1 MGKSYLLISGKGGV
15 GKSTL
20 AAALAVTAARQGSRV
35 ALVDGDIG
43 LRSLDLLLHLQDK
56 VLYDLKD
63 LVEHR
68 CTLDQALI
76 WHDEFKNLCLIVG
89 GQQAKP
95 KDFQKKDLQKVVR
108 TLTRRFDLVLVDGPA
123 GLGRG
128 VNNFTN
134 IVDEVLLVLTPDPVS
149 IRSAEKLANQLYAAG
164 LRPSMILNRVNKELV
179 YSGAVPQ
186 PNVIA
191 SSLDLPLLGVIEESP
206 LIYQALLNGKTAA
219 QTEDENITASFEALL
234 RAVNGDLEPVPDFKK
249 THKSLFQRFRD
260 WLKD

>member
-1 MGKSYLLISGKGGV
+1 MGKSYLFISGKGGV

-20 AAALAVTAARQGSRV
+20 ASALAVTAARQGSSV

-43 LRSLDLLLHLQDK
+43 LRSLDLLLGMQDK

-95 KDFQKKDLQKVVR
+95 KDFAKKDLQKVLN

-128 VNNFTN
+128 INNFTE
-134 IVDEVLLVLTPDPVS
+134 IVDEVIVVLTPDPVS
-149 IRSAEKLANQLYAAG
+149 VRSAEKLAFKLYAGG
-164 LRPSMILNRVNKELV
+164 LRPCLMMNRINKEHV

-186 PNVIA
+186 PNAIA
-191 SSLDLPLLGVIEESP
+191 AALDLPLLGVIEESP
-206 LIYQALLNGKTAA
+206 LIYQALLSGKTAA
-219 QTEDENITASFEALL
+219 QTEDENITESFTTIL
-234 RAVNGDLEPVPDFKK
+234 RAVNGDYEPIPDYQKP
-249 THKSLFQRFRD
+249 HMNLFQRFWD